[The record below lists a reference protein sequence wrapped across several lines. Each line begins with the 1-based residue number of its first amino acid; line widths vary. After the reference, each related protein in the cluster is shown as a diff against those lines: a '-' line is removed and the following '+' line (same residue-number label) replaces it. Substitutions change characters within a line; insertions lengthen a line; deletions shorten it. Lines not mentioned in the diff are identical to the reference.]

1 MRQMKSADRVVNVLV
16 VGVGP
21 AGLSVGV
28 ECVHHGVPDVLA
40 LEKGPVPNQT
50 VHLYY
55 PDDKRVDAAYKGQ
68 EAVCAGVLCF
78 RDTTKANF
86 LSLADVMLQRFPVPV
101 VCNAA
106 VDSIRGEPDGL
117 FSVSAST
124 GKTWKARH
132 VVVAI
137 GRMGRPNRPEY
148 FDAIPA
154 AARKRVHFDL
164 RRVDPAGREILVVG
178 GGNAAAEFALS
189 LAPKGRV
196 TLSYR
201 GSEFTRVNPMNAG
214 LLARDE
220 SEGRLAVLR
229 NSNIVSVEDREDR
242 VLVRFAAHPE
252 MTVDAIVYAIGGSA
266 PAAFLQATGIEL
278 DDRGDPRLDEWNET
292 SVPGL
297 FVAGELAVP
306 AGKGSIITSFNTG
319 KRVVEGIMRRLGLER
334 RPEVVSLAS
343 SGGG

>member
-1 MRQMKSADRVVNVLV
+1 MEAIDRVVNVLI

-21 AGLSVGV
+21 AGLSVGA
-28 ECVHHGVPDVLA
+28 ECVHHGLPDVVA
-40 LEKGPVPNQT
+40 LEKGPAPNQT

-78 RDTTKANF
+78 RDTTKASF
-86 LSLADVMLQRFPVPV
+86 LALADLMVQRFTFPI
-101 VCNAA
+101 VCNAG
-106 VDSIRGEPDGL
+106 VDSVHRQPDGL
-117 FSVSAST
+117 FAVSTSD
-124 GKTWKARH
+124 GRTWRARH
-132 VVVAI
+132 VVIAI

-154 AARKRVHFDL
+154 AARKKIHFDL
-164 RRVDPAGREILVVG
+164 RRVEPAGRNILVVG

-201 GSEFTRVNPMNAG
+201 GAEFTRLNPMNAG

-220 SEGRLAVLR
+220 AEGRLAVQR
-229 NSNIVSVEDREDR
+229 NSSVAAVEDQGDR
-242 VLVRFAAHPE
+242 LRVHFASGPG

-266 PAAFLQATGIEL
+266 PAAFLQGTGIGL

-292 SVPGL
+292 TVPGL

-319 KRVVEGIMRRLGLER
+319 KRVVEGIMRRLGLPR
-334 RPEVVSLAS
+334 QAEVVAIPPPA
-343 SGGG
+343 GG